1 MANQCGLVPCVPTT
15 DTAAERD
22 SHTARFKL
30 RAVRAALAR
39 PVWYRISPT
48 CREFGVSSHELRGW
62 IKDRDELE
70 SLCVL
75 EAYVDAVLEGPTLP
89 DSPRCITWPHNSTG
103 TLPEQEAPASET
115 GPPMCSNEPQTCL
128 AKLSTRQ
135 TAFWLDPLE
144 ELSEENSWSTCRMA
158 WSRNTRAS

>member
-1 MANQCGLVPCVPTT
+1 MATQCVPTT

-22 SHTARFKL
+22 SRTARFKL

-48 CREFGVSSHELRGW
+48 CREFGVSSYELRDW
-62 IKDRDELE
+62 IKDRDELK

-75 EAYVDAVLEGPTLP
+75 EAYVDAVALESRSP
-89 DSPRCITWPHNSTG
+89 DSPRCVTWPHNSTG

-128 AKLSTRQ
+128 VKLSTRQ
-135 TAFWLDPLE
+135 TVFWLDPLE
-144 ELSEENSWSTCRMA
+144 ELPEENSWSTCRMA